1 MVACQ
6 DAACP
11 PAAMPEAGYDYVV
24 VGAGSAGC
32 VLAGRLT
39 EDPDVRVCLI
49 ESGPAVET
57 ENIRVPLYGG
67 RLFRTE
73 LDWDYDSHP
82 EPACDARRIYLPR
95 GRVLGGTSAMNG
107 MVYIRGSRADYDG
120 WRQPGWS
127 FAELLPYFKRSED
140 NQRGAGPYHGVGGP
154 LAVSDGRYRSP
165 GAEAFVAAAVA
176 AGYPA
181 NPDFNGPCPEGFGA
195 YQVNQRDGERCSAAR
210 AFLQPALG
218 RPNLTVQTGLTVHR
232 ICLRG
237 GRATGVAGR
246 RLDQE
251 VEIRADREVIL
262 AAGAYNSPQLLLL
275 SGIGPADQL
284 RGLGIEVM
292 LDQPLA
298 GQNLQ
303 DHPQVWL
310 VFGHSAPVSLLL
322 AGEPEQQRRYAEQRR
337 GPLASNGPETGGFVT
352 TGAAAA
358 GPDLQ
363 FTCLPSMFV
372 DCGLTPPTGHG
383 ISYGGCVL
391 SPAGRGSVTLAS
403 ADPTAK
409 PRIAH
414 RYYTE
419 PADLATAVA
428 GLRIGLELARQPALQ
443 PYLEHPVSVPESGAD
458 ADLRAFARRHTA
470 TLFHPAGTCAIGTV
484 VDAELRVRGVAGLR
498 VADASVMPTVPRGN
512 TNAPVIAIAEK
523 AADLL
528 RGLAPPPAED
538 PLPAKDSLP
547 GG

>member
-1 MVACQ
+1 MVACL
-6 DAACP
+6 DATCP
-11 PAAMPEAGYDYVV
+11 PAAMPDAAYDYVV

-32 VLAGRLT
+32 VLAGRLS
-39 EDPDVRVCLI
+39 EDPDVRVCLV
-49 ESGPAVET
+49 EAGPAVET
-57 ENIRVPLYGG
+57 EDIRVPLYGG

-127 FAELLPYFKRSED
+127 YAELLPYFTRSED
-140 NQRGAGPYHGVGGP
+140 NQRGADRYHGVGGP

-181 NPDFNGPCPEGFGA
+181 NPDFNGPSPEGFGA
-195 YQVNQRDGERCSAAR
+195 YQVTQRDGERCSAAR
-210 AFLQPALG
+210 AFLQPALA
-218 RPNLTVQTGLTVHR
+218 RPNLSVRTRLAVHR
-232 ICLRG
+232 VCVRD
-237 GRATGVAGR
+237 GRATGVAGWHPDR
-246 RLDQE
+246 P
-251 VEIRADREVIL
+251 VEIRAEREVIL

-284 RGLGIEVM
+284 RELGIEVV
-292 LDQPLA
+292 LDQPLV

-303 DHPQVWL
+303 DHPQAWL

-337 GPLASNGPETGGFVT
+337 GPLASNGPETGGFVR
-352 TGAAAA
+352 TGTGS

-363 FTCLPSMFV
+363 FTCLPSMFI
-372 DCGLTPPTGHG
+372 DSGLTAPSGHG
-383 ISYGGCVL
+383 LSYGGCVL
-391 SPAGRGSVTLAS
+391 SPASRGSVTLAS

-428 GLRIGLELARQPALQ
+428 GLRIGLELARQPALR
-443 PYLEHPVSVPESGAD
+443 PYLEHPVSVPESD
-458 ADLRAFARRHTA
+458 SEADLRAYLRRHTA
-470 TLFHPAGTCAIGTV
+470 TLFHPAGTCAIGAV
-484 VDAELRVRGVAGLR
+484 VDAELRVHGIAGLR

-512 TNAPVIAIAEK
+512 TNAPVIAIGEK
-523 AADLL
+523 AADLV
-528 RGLAPPPAED
+528 RGIPPPV
-538 PLPAKDSLP
+538 P
-547 GG
+547 GR